1 MKNLS
6 MSLFG
11 GILFGGILI
20 GVYTFTATAEHYGIP
35 TVGQER
41 NERVWTCVTK
51 ADAKIFV
58 TAQAEAE
65 SFFSWVDM
73 LRDMNR
79 QNRCQMEPIKYVV
92 DEIVETVSGLEVLS
106 REFGEPVI
114 HYIVK
119 TKDNHFVVTY

>member
-1 MKNLS
+1 MKRLS

-20 GVYTFTATAEHYGIP
+20 GLYTATAEHYGIP

-58 TAQAEAE
+58 TARTEVE
-65 SFFSWVDM
+65 SYFEWINM
-73 LRDMNR
+73 LRSMNG
-79 QNRCQMEPIKYVV
+79 QNRCQMELIEYVV
-92 DEIVETVSGLEVLS
+92 DEIVETVSGFELIIITS
-106 REFGEPVI
+106 CPSF
-114 HYIVK
+114 
-119 TKDNHFVVTY
+119 